1 MRILILHTMRPESGQ
16 IGLGQIGPNWKNGND
31 LTIF

>member
-1 MRILILHTMRPESGQ
+1 MRILILHTMRPESGFW
-16 IGLGQIGPNWKNGND
+16 IGPNWKNGND